1 MNNCHWFDEAR
12 FGMFIHWGLYA
23 IPARGE
29 WALWNEK
36 IPTEVYNRLADAFCP
51 PEDFSP
57 EEWVV
62 LAKRAGM
69 RYAVL
74 TTRHHD
80 GFSIYDSLVNPF
92 NSVKTAAKRDF
103 VAEFVAACRKHG
115 LRIGL
120 YHSVMNWQFRST
132 LTGPLE
138 DPEDWNAMVE
148 ESHAQVRELMTNY
161 GPIDLLWY
169 DGAMVPGGLNPAR
182 HWRAVELN
190 RMVREL
196 QPHILINDR
205 AHLPED
211 FSTPEQEIV
220 APPAGRRWE
229 SCMTMNGSWGYTA
242 DDTDF
247 KSPETVIDCLV
258 RCARFGGNLLL
269 NIGPKPDGSVPE
281 ESVKIL
287 ETLGDWMRANG
298 DSIHASQ
305 RTAFTEANHVAGPA
319 TQNGNEIYLH
329 LRDRVGDVIRLDGAA
344 AATAIVCLANAA
356 RLPVAGTR
364 GHALDV
370 QADGVPR
377 DALRPV
383 VRLTLPGGPAAPAD
397 MLGGQFEI
405 RLDPGRA
412 PILAEADLAHH
423 QLPEGDLLVSE
434 NLAALATDGRDA
446 GLRKAADWCPGFQ
459 LPVYA
464 CGATQAEIKL
474 RRKVCGIYDILLGI
488 VSRHPLPLRL
498 ALNGHPLPQACGVD
512 NPGCPDTFVIPG
524 VTLDEGTVSLKI
536 LDGADAGIY
545 AVQLRPKWQAWPT
558 ERWMTIGAFPTAFEP
573 RQPGTTIRDALNRRF
588 GPEGKFDP
596 AREYDGIGGKVRW
609 TCTDPAAERSG
620 FDASGVDFSRRC
632 SAGGQGVC
640 FARTVIVSERAQTVE
655 AAIHVD
661 WWANVSLNGVT
672 LRGRRDPADIA
683 QDGAEFSTFYP
694 VSVPLRLKAGE
705 NVLLV
710 KNHCGRGASGFG
722 FHVNLPAG

>member
-1 MNNCHWFDEAR
+1 
-12 FGMFIHWGLYA
+12 MFIHWGLYA

-29 WALWNEK
+29 WMLWNEK
-36 IPTEVYNRLADAFCP
+36 IPVEEYNRYADAFCP
-51 PEDFSP
+51 PKDFSP

-62 LAKRAGM
+62 LAKQAGM
-69 RYAVL
+69 KYAVF

-80 GFSIYDSLVNPF
+80 GFSLYDSQVNPF
-92 NSVKTAAKRDF
+92 NSVRSAAGRDF
-103 VAEFVAACRKHG
+103 VAEYVEACRKHG
-115 LRIGL
+115 IRVGL

-132 LTGPLE
+132 VTGPVE

-169 DGAMVPGGLNPAR
+169 DGAMVPGGLDPAR
-182 HWRAVELN
+182 HWRSVELN

-196 QPHILINDR
+196 QPGILINDR

-220 APPAGRRWE
+220 APPVGRRWE

-247 KSPETVIDCLV
+247 KSPETVVDCLV

-287 ETLGDWMRANG
+287 KEVGDWMRANG
-298 DSIHASQ
+298 ESIHASQ
-305 RTAFTEANHVAGPA
+305 RSAFTEANHVAGPV

-329 LRDRVGDVIRLDGAA
+329 LRDRVGGFIRLDGAA
-344 AATAIVCLANAA
+344 AATEIVCLSDAA
-356 RLPVAGTR
+356 RLPMAGTH
-364 GHALDV
+364 GHALDM
-370 QADGVPR
+370 QADTVPR

-383 VRLTLPGGPAAPAD
+383 VRLTLPGGPAAPSD

-434 NLAALATDGRDA
+434 NLAAIATDGRDA
-446 GLRKAADWCPGFQ
+446 DLRKSADWCPGFQ

-474 RRKVCGIYDILLGI
+474 QRKVCGIYDILLGI
-488 VSRHPLPLRL
+488 VSRHPLPIRL
-498 ALNGHPLPQACGVD
+498 ALNGHPLPQACRVD

-524 VTLDEGTVSLKI
+524 VTLDEGTVALQI

-545 AVQLRPKWQAWPT
+545 AVQLRPRWQAWPT
-558 ERWMTIGAFPTAFEP
+558 ERWMTIGSFPTAYEP
-573 RQPGTTIRDALNRRF
+573 RQPGTTVRDALLRRF
-588 GPEGKFDP
+588 GPEGEFDP
-596 AREYDGIGGKVRW
+596 EREYDGIGGKVQW
-609 TCTDPAAERSG
+609 TCADPAIERSD
-620 FDASGVDFSRRC
+620 FDESGVDFSRRC
-632 SAGGQGVC
+632 SHGGQGVC

-655 AAIHVD
+655 AAVHVD
-661 WWANVSLNGVT
+661 WWANIALNGET
-672 LRGRRDPADIA
+672 LRGRRDPAEIVR
-683 QDGAEFSTFYP
+683 DGAEFSTFYP

-722 FHVNLPAG
+722 FHVNLPGDQAISNGV

>member
-1 MNNCHWFDEAR
+1 
-12 FGMFIHWGLYA
+12 MFSHWGLYS

-29 WALWNEK
+29 WMLWNEK
-36 IPTEVYNRLADAFCP
+36 IPVEEYNRYADEFCP

-62 LAKRAGM
+62 LTKQAGM
-69 RYAVL
+69 KYAVL

-80 GFSIYDSLVNPF
+80 GFSLYDSQVNPF
-92 NSVKTAAKRDF
+92 NSVQTAAGRDF
-103 VAEFVAACRKHG
+103 VAEFVTACRKHG
-115 LRIGL
+115 LRVGL
-120 YHSVMNWQFRST
+120 YHSVMSWQFRST
-132 LTGPLE
+132 LTGPLN

-169 DGAMVPGGLNPAR
+169 DGAMVPGGLDPAR
-182 HWRAVELN
+182 HWRSAELN

-220 APPAGRRWE
+220 APPPGRRWE

-242 DDTDF
+242 NDTDF
-247 KSPETVIDCLV
+247 KSSETVIDCLV

-269 NIGPKPDGSVPE
+269 NIGPKPDGSVPD
-281 ESVKIL
+281 ESLRVLK
-287 ETLGDWMRANG
+287 EVGQWMQANG
-298 DSIHASQ
+298 ESIYASR
-305 RTAFTEANHVAGPA
+305 RTAFTEANHAAGLV
-319 TQNGNEIYLH
+319 TQNGNQIYLH
-329 LRDRVGDVIRLDGAA
+329 LRSGVGDVVRLDGAA
-344 AATAIVCLANAA
+344 AATEAVCLHHGG
-356 RLPVAGTR
+356 RLPLAGICGRT
-364 GHALDV
+364 LDLKV
-370 QADGVPR
+370 DGVPR

-383 VRLTLPGGPAAPAD
+383 IRLTLPGEPAAPSD

-412 PILAEADLAHH
+412 PILAEADPAHH
-423 QLPEGDLLVSE
+423 QLPEGALIISDA
-434 NLAALATDGRDA
+434 LAALATDGGVPER
-446 GLRKAADWCPGFQ
+446 RPSTDWCPGFH

-464 CGATQAEIKL
+464 WGSGDAEIRL
-474 RRKVCGIYDILLGI
+474 PRDVAGVYDIRVGLIG
-488 VSRHPLPLRL
+488 RHPLPIRM
-498 ALNGHPLPQACGVD
+498 ALNGQPLPNLCRVD

-524 VTLDEGTVSLKI
+524 VSLDEGTVALKI

-545 AVQLRPKWQAWPT
+545 ALQLRPRWQAWPT

-640 FARTVIVSERAQTVE
+640 FARTVIHSEVDQTVE
-655 AAIHVD
+655 AALHVD
-661 WWANVSLNGVT
+661 WWANIALNGEM
-672 LRGRRDPADIA
+672 LKGSRDPQAVA

-694 VSVPLRLKAGE
+694 VCVPLKLKAGE

-722 FHVNLPAG
+722 FHVNLPGDQAISNGV